1 MNSSS
6 HIYTIDINELAAAR
20 RRWQTERAEMETI
33 RFDREECGQRL
44 YEGCPGESCDRPCSA
59 TITEHIV
66 STQRVISAWTFL
78 GWLAVA
84 WLLIAAAG
92 AYGLSRVEAVH
103 VAERV

>member
-1 MNSSS
+1 MTSSP
-6 HIYTIDINELAAAR
+6 YTIDINELAAAR

-33 RFDREECGQRL
+33 RFDREDCPAKAFD
-44 YEGCPGESCDRPCSA
+44 GCPGAECDRPCSA

-66 STQRVISAWTFL
+66 STQRVISAWTFV
-78 GWLAVA
+78 GWCAVA